1 MEVSKDIRTREG
13 SNSAYDCDISYSITQ
28 RTNEAPSNV
37 SVSIKTKYSGDHV
50 GNAQFYKD
58 GKVYISLP
66 GTPFIDY
73 TNMKEMLDI
82 IIDDVISVFNESTDV
97 TE

>member
-1 MEVSKDIRTREG
+1 MDVSRDMRTREG
-13 SNSAYDCDISYSITQ
+13 SNTVAGCEISYSIIQ
-28 RTNEAPSNV
+28 RTNEEPSNV
-37 SVSIKTKYSGDHV
+37 SVSIKTKFGGENI

-66 GTPFIDY
+66 GSAFINY
-73 TNMKEMLDI
+73 TNVKEI
-82 IIDDVISVFNESTDV
+82 INTILDDVISVFNESK